1 MADRVLADTSVWVD
15 HLRRR
20 SAQLVDLLVAG
31 EVYVHPFVIGELACG
46 NLAQRAKI
54 LTALSELPK
63 AEALEHDRVLH
74 FLEEAKLSGRGLDW
88 VDVSLLASAV
98 HSGLAFWTL
107 DRRLAAAA
115 RGLDVAMK
123 A

>member
-20 SAQLVDLLVAG
+20 NAGLVDLLEAG
-31 EVYVHPFVIGELACG
+31 QVYVHRFVIGELACG
-46 NLAQRAKI
+46 NLAQRTKI
-54 LTALSELPK
+54 LAALSELPK
-63 AEALEHDRVLH
+63 APPLEHDRVLD
-74 FLEEAKLSGRGLDW
+74 FLDEAKLIGRGLGW

-98 HSGLAFWTL
+98 DGGLALWTL

-115 RGLDVAMK
+115 TYLDVAMK

>member
-1 MADRVLADTSVWVD
+1 VVD

-20 SAQLVDLLVAG
+20 NAGLVELLEAG
-31 EVYVHPFVIGELACG
+31 KVHVHPFVIGELACG
-46 NLAQRAKI
+46 NLTQRTKI
-54 LTALSELPK
+54 LAALSELPK
-63 AEALEHDRVLH
+63 APVVEHARVLEL
-74 FLEEAKLSGRGLDW
+74 LEEAKLMGHGLGW

-98 HSGLAFWTL
+98 DGDLAFWTL

-115 RGLDVAMK
+115 MELDVAIN